1 MPTKP
6 GLRGACMK
14 GEEEESR
21 DRERAKAVVFR
32 ETFMV
37 TK

>member
-6 GLRGACMK
+6 GLREACMK
-14 GEEEESR
+14 GEEEGSR
-21 DRERAKAVVFR
+21 DRERAKVVVLR
-32 ETFMV
+32 ETFMM